1 MVNPATSTVRWKRHK
16 QQNALALW
24 GFAILCEWRTIGPLC
39 KVSAWLL
46 TDLCMPSPR
55 QARLGTLPS
64 LSFSPISSTNLLGAM
79 KELNSFATLSL
90 PKCHYHNVL
99 RQPTVSTGSLLI
111 VFFMGSWRQTSAD
124 ILRALA
130 AALVLSTSDKRICR
144 TLFRSWCCSFELSVF
159 GVCYTLSDDVNKSWH
174 QVDNTD
180 LYQGAYQQREEEHN
194 TSQKFLHLTFYT
206 VFYWPLFTT
215 DDGQWWVAIK
225 ICFLE
230 SVVKAELSRLWV
242 HYFA

>member
-1 MVNPATSTVRWKRHK
+1 MVNPATSTARWKRHK

-24 GFAILCEWRTIGPLC
+24 GFAILCEWRTIGPRC

-99 RQPTVSTGSLLI
+99 RRPTVSTGSMLI
-111 VFFMGSWRQTSAD
+111 VFFMGSWRQASAD
-124 ILRALA
+124 IHRALA
-130 AALVLSTSDKRICR
+130 AALVLSMSDKK
-144 TLFRSWCCSFELSVF
+144 TFVERSSEVLSVLELLRLMRL
-159 GVCYTLSDDVNKSWH
+159 CSLSCWCVGSGLKATWRHWSESRGSSRNIWRVDVSDRGK
-174 QVDNTD
+174 DPD
-180 LYQGAYQQREEEHN
+180 
-194 TSQKFLHLTFYT
+194 TF
-206 VFYWPLFTT
+206 
-215 DDGQWWVAIK
+215 I
-225 ICFLE
+225 
-230 SVVKAELSRLWV
+230 RL
-242 HYFA
+242 